1 MMREKEKGIMKGPVA
16 PKDPVEKRP
25 CLYVVLDKTISGT
38 KGKDGKYRDYVYLE
52 GRLQEQVKFI
62 CEEIDEEILDM
73 LPRMETFRKLVHSVG
88 VSLKAVDAK
97 DRECEVGF
105 QFQCYG
111 KTDKYKT
118 GTLMEMT
125 CPCNGEEMVL
135 PVDAYPVNDDD
146 DEFGSFNFIFPKE
159 NQNMTVTVKFYLNDG
174 YTVPEIEV
182 DSPVQF
188 DSEEY
193 QKMIAAS
200 LVSTGNN
207 YRLKKV
213 IEKAKS
219 GEEVTIAY
227 IGGSI
232 TQGAGAKPIHTA
244 CYAYRSYEVF
254 CRMFAPESAEKI
266 HYVKAGVGGTPSEFG
281 MIRYDRDVTADGEIT
296 PDLVVIEF
304 AVNDE
309 GDETKGVCFESLVK
323 KVLQAENAPA
333 VLLCFAVF
341 MNDQNLQERLQ
352 PVGERYELPMVSIKD
367 AVVPQFEESHVITKR
382 QFFYDIYH
390 PTNEGHRIMADCI
403 ANLFREVDK
412 EEMAPADISL
422 DKEPV
427 YGIRFKDI
435 VRFDRADAEKY
446 AVISQ
451 SGYDAKDTDIQYVER
466 NMDLTASPQFE
477 NHWMNDASVENP
489 VFCMKITC
497 KNLVAVVKDS
507 GSPEF
512 GTADIYVDGKVVKS
526 VNPLDNGWAHCNAQ
540 IIIDEKESAPHEV
553 VFRMKPGDEGKKFTI
568 LGFGVTV

>member
-1 MMREKEKGIMKGPVA
+1 MKGPVA
-16 PKDPVEKRP
+16 PRDPVEKRP
-25 CLYVVLDKTISGT
+25 YLYVVLDKTISGT
-38 KGKDGKYRDYVYLE
+38 KGKDGKCRDYVFLE
-52 GRLQEQVKFI
+52 GRLKEQVKFI

-73 LPRMETFRKLVHSVG
+73 LPKMKTFRRLVHSIG
-88 VSLKAVDAK
+88 VSMKAVDEK
-97 DRECEVGF
+97 ERETTVEF

-111 KTDKYKT
+111 KKDKYTT

-135 PVDAYPVNDDD
+135 PVEAYPVNEDD

-159 NQNMTVTVKFYLNDG
+159 NQNVILTVKFYLNDG
-174 YTVPEIEV
+174 YVVPEVEV
-182 DSPVQF
+182 DPPVKF
-188 DSEEY
+188 DSDDY
-193 QKMIAAS
+193 WKMIADS

-213 IEKAKS
+213 IEKAKT
-219 GEEVTIAY
+219 GEDVTIAY

-232 TQGAGAKPIHTA
+232 TQGAGAKPVNTS
-244 CYAYRSYEVF
+244 CYAYRSYDAF
-254 CRMFAPESAEKI
+254 CRMFAPENAEHI
-266 HYVKAGVGGTPSEFG
+266 HYVKAGVGGTPSELG
-281 MIRYDRDVTADGEIT
+281 MIRYDRDVTADGTIV

-341 MNDQNLQERLQ
+341 MNDQNLQDRLQ

-367 AVVPQFEESHVITKR
+367 AVVPQFEQNNVITKR

-390 PTNEGHRIMADCI
+390 PTNDGHRIMADCI

-412 EEMAPADISL
+412 EEMASADISL

-427 YGIRFKDI
+427 YGTRFKDI

-446 AVISQ
+446 AEITQ
-451 SGYDAKDTDIQYVER
+451 IGYDAKDNDIQYVER
-466 NMDLTASPQFE
+466 NMDRTASPQFPD
-477 NHWMNDASVENP
+477 HWMNDGSVKNAE
-489 VFCMKITC
+489 FSMKITC
-497 KNLVAVVKDS
+497 RNLLAVVKDS
-507 GSPEF
+507 GSSDF

-526 VNPLDNGWAHCNAQ
+526 INPLDNGWAHCNAQ
-540 IIIDEKESAPHEV
+540 ILIDEKESALHEV
-553 VFRMKPGDEGKKFTI
+553 VFRMKKGDEGKKFTI
-568 LGFGVTV
+568 LGFGMSV